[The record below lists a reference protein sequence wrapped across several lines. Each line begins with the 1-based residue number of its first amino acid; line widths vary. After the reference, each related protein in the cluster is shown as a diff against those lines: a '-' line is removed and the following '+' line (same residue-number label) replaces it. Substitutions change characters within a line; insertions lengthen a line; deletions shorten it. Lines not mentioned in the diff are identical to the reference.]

1 MTMLRRLTFHVR
13 LYLYEMA
20 RTYRMQAR
28 AAGVE
33 ATRTA
38 LLQAAL
44 ELHRERWADEITL
57 DELAARAGTT
67 VQTLLRHFGSRDGLL
82 TATAEWA
89 SDRVDSER
97 PEVEAGNAAAA
108 ARAVCTE
115 YEAYGD
121 DILRLLY
128 QEERVAF
135 LAPFV
140 ERGREF
146 HRDWVARSLPAA
158 DRRRLAQL
166 VAVTDV
172 YTWKLLRRDSGLSAA
187 QTELAIR
194 ELVQAI
200 QERTP

>member
-1 MTMLRRLTFHVR
+1 
-13 LYLYEMA
+13 MA

-57 DELAARAGTT
+57 EELASRAGTT

-89 SDRVDSER
+89 SDKVDSER
-97 PEVEAGNAAAA
+97 AEIEPGDAAAA
-108 ARAVCTE
+108 ARAICTE
-115 YEAYGD
+115 YETYGD

-135 LAPFV
+135 LAPIAQL
-140 ERGREF
+140 GRVF
-146 HRDWVARSLPAA
+146 HREWVKRSLPATGA
-158 DRRRLAQL
+158 RRQAQL
-166 VAVTDV
+166 VAATDV

-187 QTELAIR
+187 ETELAIR
-194 ELVQAI
+194 ELI
-200 QERTP
+200 EGIRQERSR

>member
-1 MTMLRRLTFHVR
+1 
-13 LYLYEMA
+13 MA
-20 RTYRMQAR
+20 RTYRMGAR

-57 DELAARAGTT
+57 EELAARAGTT

-97 PEVEAGNAAAA
+97 DEIEPGDAAAA
-108 ARAVCTE
+108 ARAICTE

-140 ERGREF
+140 EQGRVF
-146 HRDWVARSLPAA
+146 HREWVARSLPADDA
-158 DRRRLAQL
+158 RRHAQL

-172 YTWKLLRRDSGLSAA
+172 YTWKLLRRDSRLSAA
-187 QTELAIR
+187 ETELAIR
-194 ELVQAI
+194 ELIEAT
-200 QERTP
+200 QEGST

>member
-1 MTMLRRLTFHVR
+1 
-13 LYLYEMA
+13 MA
-20 RTYRMQAR
+20 RAYRMQAR

-57 DELAARAGTT
+57 DELASRADTT
-67 VQTLLRHFGSRDGLL
+67 VQTLLRHFGTRDGLL
-82 TATAEWA
+82 AATAQWA

-97 PEVEAGNAAAA
+97 AEITPGDAAAA

-115 YEAYGD
+115 YEAYAD

-128 QEERVAF
+128 QEERVDF
-135 LAPFV
+135 LRPFV
-140 ERGREF
+140 ERGRVF

-158 DRRRLAQL
+158 DPRRHAQL
-166 VAVTDV
+166 VAATDV

-187 QTELAIR
+187 QTELAIC

-200 QERTP
+200 QEERSR